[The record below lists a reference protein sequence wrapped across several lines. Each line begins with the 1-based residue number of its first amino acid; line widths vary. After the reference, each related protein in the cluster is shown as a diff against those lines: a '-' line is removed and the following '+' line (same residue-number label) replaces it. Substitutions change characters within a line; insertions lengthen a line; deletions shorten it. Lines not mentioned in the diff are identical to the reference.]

1 MDLRTLNP
9 SIRRLGGIYTI
20 TETGEDMPKQPPAII
35 NPRAIRKATRAR
47 GEEASIPQVE
57 IYIETDKE
65 TGDVVPREEMTAA
78 LAGQKAAPERVLTY
92 AQKEAKRRVATRK
105 DMIEAEKEVLEA
117 KLVKKLE
124 KEKPQK
130 VVKGG
135 VVTDIVPFVD
145 KDKTKKEIAEIK
157 LKKAEAKAKKAV
169 AEAFAEGARAETAKT
184 YLQFANQRARE
195 LQAERGVKWQEAKA
209 IATDEWK
216 KRSVK
221 EPAGYYITDVE
232 SSDKGK
238 KAKKPAV
245 TAIES
250 ESKSDGTIGSYKSKS
265 DGTIPDKKITPKP
278 KTVTIKRKD
287 GTTDVVERKKEKLA
301 EEQKKAEAIKLT
313 PSEPA
318 KEKREKLASQKNI
331 IAFVSSLSNEE
342 VKNEYRTLHPRK
354 EFPSF
359 AVMRNAIIKSLGGRV
374 RGGKYE
380 FVTSEEE

>member
-20 TETGEDMPKQPPAII
+20 TETGEDMPKQPPAIV
-35 NPRAIRKATRAR
+35 NPREIRKATRAR

-57 IYIETDKE
+57 IYIETDTE
-65 TGDVVPREEMTAA
+65 TGGVVSREEMTAA

-105 DMIEAEKEVLEA
+105 DMLEAEKEVLEA

-124 KEKPQK
+124 KEKPEK

-135 VVTDIVPFVD
+135 VVTDVVPFVD

-232 SSDKGK
+232 SSDKAK

-245 TAIES
+245 TAFES
-250 ESKSDGTIGSYKSKS
+250 ESKSDK
-265 DGTIPDKKITPKP
+265 KP

-318 KEKREKLASQKNI
+318 KEKRQKVASQQNI
-331 IAFVSSLSNEE
+331 IGFVSSLSNEE
-342 VKNEYRTLHPRK
+342 VKNEYRTIHPRK